1 MVELADTLDS
11 GSSGGNSVQV
21 QVLFSAPF
29 PIKIRFFQL
38 KRGEFMKKILFVVWI
53 FILVFVFAGCGSDD
67 EDEAQTLPDEE
78 NVVTDNGNTVPDIDS
93 SGSAEEPDGS
103 AANDQ
108 DAVTPV
114 PDSESETPDNDMP
127 PVTTNCNPGMKV
139 CDASDPTS
147 VFKCKDDGSGVEI
160 PAVEKC
166 GEGLVCALGKC
177 ETSVCAS
184 AGASYLGC
192 DFYTAKL
199 YNGRK
204 NEKITSKESF
214 SVAIANSH
222 PEQTATIEFFKTLDN
237 GSETKIE
244 SFEYCY
250 KVTKSSIFGDYD
262 DMKCENHDS
271 SFVITVKPQETIVVT
286 PKKEDRMLIGT
297 AASFLSYHIKSDFP
311 VILYQ
316 FNPFYNLSSNDASL
330 VLPST
335 KLGADYIVSSYQDET
350 NVDGDGP
357 GYFTIIGA
365 YDMPVELEITPT
377 ADIAPA
383 GKIPG
388 TMKGEPMTVEINQ
401 GEVLNI
407 VTTTGGADF
416 TGTKITCKNPYS
428 KCAPVAVFGGHG
440 CADIPKDRGYCDH
453 LEHQLLPVNRWGTN
467 YAVVK
472 TKPRTYARDF
482 VRVVAANDETNVSIK
497 IRDEEYRNGTEK
509 TVTLNAGQ
517 FFEYELNYIDDG
529 GSWFTSGTSFIHADK
544 PVQVTQYLSGAEDIS
559 SDCRDNSPGSSHT
572 YCFGDPAMTII
583 PPVEQFRNE
592 YYFFAYSVENTD
604 TDGGNENYVEV
615 ITDPGVEILL
625 DGETPTPAM
634 DGEMQGAVFGSD
646 KVYYIFELDSW
657 FMRHHLSCSG
667 ACGILVYGWGMDVS
681 YMYPGGLDLKVL
693 K

>member
-1 MVELADTLDS
+1 
-11 GSSGGNSVQV
+11 
-21 QVLFSAPF
+21 
-29 PIKIRFFQL
+29 
-38 KRGEFMKKILFVVWI
+38 MKKVIFLMFV
-53 FILVFVFAGCGSDD
+53 FIAAFMFAGCAASD
-67 EDEAQTLPDEE
+67 EDEEEVSRIDSDSSEGVSDGDSSETNNPDNEQ
-78 NVVTDNGNTVPDIDS
+78 VHDNDGTVPD
-93 SGSAEEPDGS
+93 
-103 AANDQ
+103 N
-108 DAVTPV
+108 
-114 PDSESETPDNDMP
+114 DSESSSQEQPDQDTT

-139 CDASDPTS
+139 CDASDPS
-147 VFKCKDDGSGVEI
+147 SIFQCNEDGSGVET

-166 GEGLVCALGKC
+166 AEGKICFLGKC
-177 ETSVCAS
+177 ETEACAS

-204 NEKITSKESF
+204 SEKITSKDSF
-214 SVAIANSH
+214 SVALANSH
-222 PEQTATIEFFKTLDN
+222 PTETATIEFFKTLED

-262 DMKCENHDS
+262 DMQCDNHDS
-271 SFVITVKPQETIVVT
+271 SFVITVNPQETIVVT

-297 AASFLSYHIKSDFP
+297 AASFLSYHIKSDLP
-311 VILYQ
+311 IIIYQ
-316 FNPFYNLSSNDASL
+316 FNPFYNLHSNDASL
-330 VLPST
+330 VFPST
-335 KLGADYIVSSYQDET
+335 KLGADYVVASYQDET
-350 NVDGDGP
+350 NVGGDGP
-357 GYFTIIGA
+357 AYFTIIGA

-377 ADIAPA
+377 AEIAA
-383 GKIPG
+383 SGKIPG
-388 TMKGEPMTVEINQ
+388 TSAGVPMTVEITQ

-407 VTTTGGADF
+407 VTTSGGADF
-416 TGTKITCKNPYS
+416 TGTKIACKNPYS
-428 KCAPVAVFGGHG
+428 KCAPIAVFAGHG

-453 LEHQLLPVNRWGTN
+453 LEHQLLPVSRWGTR

-472 TKPRTYARDF
+472 TKPRSYARDF
-482 VRVVAANDETNVSIK
+482 VRVVAANDATNVSIK
-497 IRDEEYRNGTEK
+497 IKDEEYRNGTEK

-529 GSWFTSGTSFIHADK
+529 GSWFTSGTSFIEADK
-544 PVQVTQYLSGAEDIS
+544 PVQVTQYLSGSEDIS
-559 SDCRDNSPGSSHT
+559 SDCRDDSPGSSHS

-592 YYFFAYSVENTD
+592 YYFFAYSVEDTD
-604 TDGGNENYVEV
+604 TDGGNANFVEV
-615 ITDPGVEILL
+615 ITDPGVEITL

-634 DGEMQGAVFGSD
+634 DGEMQGEVFGSN

-667 ACGILVYGWGMDVS
+667 KCGILVYGWGMDVS
-681 YMYPGGLDLKVL
+681 YMYPGGLDLKEL

>member
-1 MVELADTLDS
+1 
-11 GSSGGNSVQV
+11 
-21 QVLFSAPF
+21 
-29 PIKIRFFQL
+29 
-38 KRGEFMKKILFVVWI
+38 MKKILFVVWI

-78 NVVTDNGNTVPDIDS
+78 NVVTDNGNTVPDSDS

-103 AANDQ
+103 AVNDQ
-108 DAVTPV
+108 DAVNPV

-222 PEQTATIEFFKTLDN
+222 PEQTATIEFFKTLED

-250 KVTKSSIFGDYD
+250 KVTKSFLGSEYD
-262 DMKCENHDS
+262 DMECKNYDS

-416 TGTKITCKNPYS
+416 TGTKIACKNPYS

-634 DGEMQGAVFGSD
+634 DGEMQGAVFGSG

>member
-1 MVELADTLDS
+1 MKKVFFLMFVFISAFMFAGCAASDDDEEEISLPDSDGGEMISDGDGSGTNDSDNGTGSDSDSVVPDADADTD
-11 GSSGGNSVQV
+11 GGNSQE
-21 QVLFSAPF
+21 Q
-29 PIKIRFFQL
+29 
-38 KRGEFMKKILFVVWI
+38 
-53 FILVFVFAGCGSDD
+53 
-67 EDEAQTLPDEE
+67 PD
-78 NVVTDNGNTVPDIDS
+78 TDT
-93 SGSAEEPDGS
+93 
-103 AANDQ
+103 
-108 DAVTPV
+108 T
-114 PDSESETPDNDMP
+114 

-139 CDASDPTS
+139 CDASDPGS
-147 VFKCKDDGSGVEI
+147 IFLCKDDGSGVET

-166 GEGLVCALGKC
+166 AEGLVCSFGKC
-177 ETSVCAS
+177 ETKACAS
-184 AGASYLGC
+184 AGSSYLGC

-204 NEKITSKESF
+204 SEKITSKDSF
-214 SVAIANSH
+214 SVALANSH
-222 PEQTATIEFFKTLDN
+222 PAETATIEFFKTLED
-237 GSETKIE
+237 GSEAKIE

-250 KVTKSSIFGDYD
+250 KVTKSFLGSEYD
-262 DMKCENHDS
+262 DMECKNYDS
-271 SFVITVKPQETIVVT
+271 SFVITVNPQETIVVT

-297 AASFLSYHIKSDFP
+297 AASYLSYHIKSDLP
-311 VILYQ
+311 IIVYQ
-316 FNPFYNLSSNDASL
+316 FNPFYNLHSNDASL

-335 KLGADYIVSSYQDET
+335 KLGADYIIASYPDET
-350 NVDGDGP
+350 GVGGDGP

-377 ADIAPA
+377 ADIAPS

-388 TMKGEPMTVEINQ
+388 TSAGVPMTVEVAK

-407 VTTTGGADF
+407 VTTMNAADF

-453 LEHQLLPVNRWGTN
+453 LEHQLLPVSRWGTR

-472 TKPRTYARDF
+472 TKPRSYARDF
-482 VRVVAANDETNVSIK
+482 VRVVAANDATNVSIK
-497 IRDEEYRNGTEK
+497 IKDEEYTSGTEK
-509 TVTLNAGQ
+509 NITLNAGQ
-517 FFEYELNYIDDG
+517 FYEYELNYIDDG
-529 GSWFTSGTSFIHADK
+529 GSWFTSGTSFIEADK
-544 PVQVTQYLSGAEDIS
+544 PVQVTQYLSGSEDIS
-559 SDCRDNSPGSSHT
+559 SDCRDDSPGSSHS

-592 YYFFAYSVENTD
+592 YYFFAYSVEDTD
-604 TDGGNENYVEV
+604 TDGGNANFVEV

-634 DGEMQGAVFGSD
+634 DGEMQGAVYGSD

-667 ACGILVYGWGMDVS
+667 TCGILVYGWGMDVS
-681 YMYPGGLDLKVL
+681 YMYPGGLDLKML

>member
-1 MVELADTLDS
+1 
-11 GSSGGNSVQV
+11 
-21 QVLFSAPF
+21 
-29 PIKIRFFQL
+29 
-38 KRGEFMKKILFVVWI
+38 MKKAAVFLCVFA
-53 FILVFVFAGCGSDD
+53 LVFAFAGCASNDDD
-67 EDEAQTLPDEE
+67 EEELVVPDGGETVSDGDGSE
-78 NVVTDNGNTVPDIDS
+78 TDDADNGQGQDHDGTS
-93 SGSAEEPDGS
+93 SDEDNGGGQEHP
-103 AANDQ
+103 DQ
-108 DAVTPV
+108 DT
-114 PDSESETPDNDMP
+114 T
-127 PVTTNCNPGMKV
+127 PVTTNCVPGMKI
-139 CDASDPTS
+139 CDASDPNS
-147 VFKCKDDGSGVEI
+147 VFQCKEDGSGVET
-160 PAVEKC
+160 PAFEKC
-166 GEGLVCALGKC
+166 AEGKICFLGKC
-177 ETSVCAS
+177 ETEACAN
-184 AGASYLGC
+184 AGSTYLGC

-222 PEQTATIEFFKTLDN
+222 PTESAVVEFFKTLED
-237 GSETKIE
+237 GTETKIE

-250 KVTKSSIFGDYD
+250 KVTKSFLGMEYD
-262 DMKCENHDS
+262 DMECKNYDS
-271 SFVITVKPQETIVVT
+271 SFVITVNPQETIVVT
-286 PKKEDRMLIGT
+286 PRQEDRMLIGT

-311 VILYQ
+311 VIIYQ
-316 FNPFYNLSSNDASL
+316 FNPFYNLHSNDASL

-335 KLGADYIVSSYQDET
+335 KLGSDYIIASYPDET
-350 NVDGDGP
+350 GVDGDGP

-388 TMKGEPMTVEINQ
+388 TAKGVPMTVEITQ

-407 VTTTGGADF
+407 VTTTNGADF
-416 TGTKITCKNPYS
+416 TGTKIACKNPYS

-453 LEHQLLPVNRWGTN
+453 LEHQLLPVDRWGTR

-472 TKPRTYARDF
+472 TKPRSYARDF
-482 VRVVAANDETNVSIK
+482 VRVVAAEDGTNVSIK
-497 IRDEEYRNGTEK
+497 IKDEEYTSGTEK
-509 TVTLNAGQ
+509 NITLNSGE
-517 FFEYELNYIDDG
+517 FYEYELNYIDEG
-529 GSWFTSGTSFIHADK
+529 GSWFTSGTSFVEANK
-544 PVQVTQYLSGAEDIS
+544 PVQVTQYLSGSEDIS
-559 SDCRDNSPGSSHT
+559 SDCRDDSSSHS

-592 YYFFAYSVENTD
+592 YYFFAYSVEDTE
-604 TDGGNENYVEV
+604 TDGGNANFVEV

-634 DGEMQGAVFGSD
+634 DGEMQGAVYGSD

-657 FMRHHLSCSG
+657 FMRHHLTCTGS
-667 ACGILVYGWGMDVS
+667 CGILVYGWGMDVS
-681 YMYPGGLDLKVL
+681 YMYPGGLDLKML

>member
-1 MVELADTLDS
+1 
-11 GSSGGNSVQV
+11 
-21 QVLFSAPF
+21 
-29 PIKIRFFQL
+29 
-38 KRGEFMKKILFVVWI
+38 MKKILFVAWI
-53 FILVFVFAGCGSDD
+53 FVLVFVFAGCS
-67 EDEAQTLPDEE
+67 ADEE
-78 NVVTDNGNTVPDIDS
+78 EDFVPESTVIGDSDTVPDSDS
-93 SGSAEEPDGS
+93 SSSAEEPDGS

-108 DAVTPV
+108 DAVNPV
-114 PDSESETPDNDMP
+114 PDSDSDSDSETPDNDMP

-139 CDASDPTS
+139 CDASDPSS

-166 GEGLVCALGKC
+166 AEGLVCALGKC
-177 ETSVCAS
+177 ETTACAS

-222 PEQTATIEFFKTLDN
+222 PEQTATIEFFKTLED

-250 KVTKSSIFGDYD
+250 KVTKSFLGSEYD
-262 DMKCENHDS
+262 DMECKNYDS

-416 TGTKITCKNPYS
+416 TGTKIACKNPYS

-529 GSWFTSGTSFIHADK
+529 GSWFTSGTSFVHADK

-634 DGEMQGAVFGSD
+634 DGEMQGAVYGSD

-667 ACGILVYGWGMDVS
+667 TCGILVYGWGMDVS